1 MLNGFMVTQNKG
13 AQTMKISLRPE
24 LERFVEDRAH
34 ELGYRTVEEYLNALI
49 EREKSESAAAR
60 QARVER
66 AIERMSGSADAA
78 YSTDEIMALT
88 RGDKKL

>member
-1 MLNGFMVTQNKG
+1 
-13 AQTMKISLRPE
+13 
-24 LERFVEDRAH
+24 
-34 ELGYRTVEEYLNALI
+34 VEEYLNALI

-66 AIERMSGSADAA
+66 AIERMTGTADAG

-88 RGDKKL
+88 RGDEKL